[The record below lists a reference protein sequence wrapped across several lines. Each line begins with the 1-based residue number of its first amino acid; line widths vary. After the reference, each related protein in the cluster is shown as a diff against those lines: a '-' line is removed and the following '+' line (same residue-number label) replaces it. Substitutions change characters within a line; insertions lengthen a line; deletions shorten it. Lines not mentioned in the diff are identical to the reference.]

1 MTTDDLLHYSDDHYV
16 QLLIKKNYSLN
27 HFVHMLIN
35 QIKLNK
41 ALSVNQGGEVR
52 PLALEQ

>member
-1 MTTDDLLHYSDDHYV
+1 MTADDLLRYSDDHYV
-16 QLLIKKNYSLN
+16 QLLIKNYSVN
-27 HFVHMLIN
+27 HFVELLII

-41 ALSVNQGGEVR
+41 ALSVNRGGEVR